1 MVIIF
6 RSLLLSIF
14 LIGIVDSDTITSPLV
29 GTYGAI
35 LPAADATGRVV
46 TLQLLANGEATLTTQ
61 FVEKGDSTIETGKWT
76 ADGNSAV
83 VIFTGVNGKK
93 ENNQI
98 TWTLNGDNL
107 QTTKYDT
114 GLYGSAGL
122 PLHRTSTGQLV
133 DAGFEGVTF
142 RVDSWLAK
150 SVQSASIPAAPVQ
163 QDSPAL
169 GGGAPAHIRFT
180 FNDDIPSDGNDPLV
194 PQILIYPLKEMK
206 ELDPIVA
213 KEVKALQQWLEDKP
227 NSSTDP
233 IPVFPI
239 QMGSQ
244 AFQCHVNYFFFK
256 NGNGVR
262 FLTYYA
268 QDAAPIQRDRIF
280 YTFQGFTSDEHWY
293 VSAFWPVTTTAV
305 PEGNQKMSAAEYDAF
320 VKQFDTYFSNLLGT
334 LEGTPSG
341 GYAPDLKL
349 LDQMIQSLNVAPKIE
364 KP

>member
-1 MVIIF
+1 MID
-6 RSLLLSIF
+6 RNSRPGS
-14 LIGIVDSDTITSPLV
+14 
-29 GTYGAI
+29 I
-35 LPAADATGRVV
+35 LPAADAAGRVV
-46 TLQLLANGEATLTTQ
+46 TLQLLPNGEATLTMQ
-61 FVEKGDSTIETGKWT
+61 FIEKDDSTIETGKWT

-83 VIFTGVNGKK
+83 VILTGLNEKK

-107 QTTKYDT
+107 QTPKYDAA
-114 GLYGSAGL
+114 LYGSAGL
-122 PLHRTSTGQLV
+122 SLHRTSTGQLV

-150 SVQSASIPAAPVQ
+150 SVQSDSVPATPVQ
-163 QDSPAL
+163 QDAPAL

-180 FNDDIPSDGNDPLV
+180 FNDEKPSSGNDSLT
-194 PQILIYPLKEMK
+194 PQILIYSLKELK
-206 ELDPIVA
+206 ELDPVAA
-213 KEVKALQQWLEDKP
+213 KEVKALQQWLEEKP
-227 NSSTDP
+227 NSSTQP

-268 QDAAPIQRDRIF
+268 EDAAPIQRDRLF

-293 VSAFWPVTTTAV
+293 VSVFWPVITTAI
-305 PEGNQKMSAAEYDAF
+305 PEGNQKMSTVESDAF

-341 GYAPDLKL
+341 GYTPDLKL

-364 KP
+364 KH